1 MAVQGE
7 RMVEMGGRFLL
18 GEIGEKDDKEDVF
31 LGLDF

>member
-1 MAVQGE
+1 
-7 RMVEMGGRFLL
+7 MVEMGGRFLV